1 MLGTLAVIGQLAG
14 AGMNIYQGYQQ
25 KKDGETLAEQGRED
39 MLKTAGPTDELLSS
53 VDEQKRLV
61 TRSGDLAQERMD
73 MSVTGLLDALASGD
87 PAALQGM
94 QGFGSNLAKT
104 SQDVGLKTATAIAQA
119 NQPAVDAAES
129 AMDVSRNLAQLD
141 LQSGTAA
148 FNQGQQTINEG
159 IGAVV
164 NMPMDMASLQTANP
178 DAYSNLFGE
187 KGLKTKRKEK
197 DVLLELAMG
206 GLVYGGTGISGRS
219 FRDIVSE
226 SNAPGASQDQLEEEE
241 GGYMGSSFESKEEAQ
256 AALDGMSEKER
267 AKYERQAKRELRK
280 NKRIAKRK
288 GYDVTGYE
296 EDESVYADETEG
308 ETADE
313 SKGKWAQ
320 RLEQALGKDKSWA
333 RIVDKLKKEDAE
345 IGKRGLVTNEP
356 TSEGLNEEIK
366 MLQLQLEKE
375 KVQKEL
381 SEYAMGGVVDQIIGA
396 GGSFVTPGVEDHDK
410 QEYNIEDAN
419 TGEVVAKTTGDET
432 HMVNEDGTL
441 TVMNSEQTDSIHDAF
456 KDVDVDMV
464 LKALQKNPQK
474 GSVRDLLSALNK
486 VFSQKQFKS

>member
-25 KKDGETLAEQGRED
+25 KKDGETLAKEGRED
-39 MLKTAGPTDELLSS
+39 MLATAGATDELLSS

-87 PAALQGM
+87 PAAFQGM

-119 NQPAVDAAES
+119 NQPAVDAAEQ
-129 AMDVSRNLAQLD
+129 AMDVSRGLAQYD
-141 LQSGTAA
+141 LEQGTAA

-159 IGAVV
+159 IGAIT

-187 KGLKTKRKEK
+187 KGLKTKRTEK

-206 GLVYGGTGISGRS
+206 GVVYGGTGISGRS
-219 FRDIVSE
+219 FKDIVSE
-226 SNAPGASQDQLEEEE
+226 SEAPGASQDQLEEEE

-256 AALDGMSEKER
+256 AVLDGMSEKER

-296 EDESVYADETEG
+296 EDESVYADLLPLLTG
-308 ETADE
+308 IGTNY
-313 SKGKWAQ
+313 
-320 RLEQALGKDKSWA
+320 A
-333 RIVDKLKKEDAE
+333 R
-345 IGKRGLVTNEP
+345 
-356 TSEGLNEEIK
+356 
-366 MLQLQLEKE
+366 
-375 KVQKEL
+375 
-381 SEYAMGGVVDQIIGA
+381 GGVVDQIIGA